1 MTRTRVLILTAVP
14 AAFAA
19 LLAGCAAQR
28 FPSPTSG
35 RSRTEQVLLSATID
49 EAVNQMT
56 QQGLDPLTG
65 KKVYVRVG
73 DLDAENL
80 TTDYIR
86 ATIEHRLA
94 SLGVV
99 PAETAEEA
107 DAMMIVRARVAGTDR
122 SESVGGLAGLLAPLR
137 LLFDYSKVWCAAE
150 LDCQALDRKSAAI
163 LLASRPAGSA
173 RNTCT
178 EWCILP
184 ILFAP
189 PFQMSFKSSSVDSP
203 LLH

>member
-1 MTRTRVLILTAVP
+1 MTRTGWMISL
-14 AAFAA
+14 AAAA
-19 LLAGCAAQR
+19 ATLATLAGCAAQQ
-28 FPSPTSG
+28 FPGTTAG
-35 RSRTEQVLLSATID
+35 RSRTEQILLATSVD
-49 EAVNQMT
+49 DAVNQMT

-73 DLDAENL
+73 DLDAEDF

-99 PAETAEEA
+99 PVETDDEA
-107 DAMMIVRARVAGTDR
+107 DALMIVRARVAGTDR
-122 SESVGGLAGLLAPLR
+122 SDPIGGPGGLLSPFR
-137 LLFDYSKVWCAAE
+137 LLFDYNKMWCAAE
-150 LDCQALDRKSAAI
+150 LDCQAVDRKNATI
-163 LLASRPAGSA
+163 LLASRPTGSA

-178 EWCILP
+178 EWSILP

-189 PFQMSFKSSSVDSP
+189 PFQMSFKSSTVDSP

>member
-1 MTRTRVLILTAVP
+1 MTRTRALLFAM
-14 AAFAA
+14 AAGAIFA
-19 LLAGCAAQR
+19 LLAGCASQH
-28 FPSPTSG
+28 FPGPTSG

-73 DLDAENL
+73 DLDATDF
-80 TTDYIR
+80 TTDYVR
-86 ATIEHRLA
+86 ATLEHRLA

-107 DAMMIVRARVAGTDR
+107 DALMIVRARVAGTDR

-150 LDCQALDRKSAAI
+150 LDCQAVDRKSATI
-163 LLASRPAGSA
+163 LLASRPTGSA

-178 EWCILP
+178 EWCLFP

-189 PFQMSFKSSSVDSP
+189 PFQMSFKSSTVDSP